1 MSRVKIR
8 ENPITYDDAPRNA
21 IIARE
26 DVRVKGVIY
35 KEGEMI
41 PEHLWNPSFLNAALR
56 VGIVYRKEAAS

>member
-1 MSRVKIR
+1 MTQTIIR
-8 ENPITYDDAPRNA
+8 ENPIIYDDAPRNA

-26 DVRVKGVIY
+26 DVRVKGVVY

-41 PEHLWNPSFLNAALR
+41 PEHLWNPFRLYAALR